1 MAARESV
8 QVQDIQ
14 DRRRI
19 GASPAD
25 VRAPRQASERIGWDV
40 QLVLDPSVDHTA
52 SADELAAIER
62 LLGTDLDKLLRPD
75 LS

>member
-1 MAARESV
+1 MAANELRYA
-8 QVQDIQ
+8 QDIQ

-25 VRAPRQASERIGWDV
+25 VRAPRQASERIEWDV
-40 QLVLDPSVDHTA
+40 KLVLDPSVDHTA

>member
-1 MAARESV
+1 MAASESRYA
-8 QVQDIQ
+8 QNIE

-25 VRAPRQASERIGWDV
+25 TRPFPRTPECNDWDV
-40 QLVLDPSVDHTA
+40 KLVLDPSVDHTV

>member
-1 MAARESV
+1 MAANESRYA
-8 QVQDIQ
+8 QDIQ

-25 VRAPRQASERIGWDV
+25 VRAPRQASERIEWDV
-40 QLVLDPSVDHTA
+40 KLVLDPSVDHTA